1 MFLNCKLPSHQ
12 SIVYVSTAYANCN
25 LLDIEEKVYP
35 LSKPAQTL
43 IDEILARDSDRTPAV
58 GDPELMGR
66 PNSYTM
72 SKAIAENLVRE
83 KYAAHLP
90 VVICRPSIVTH
101 SFKEPTEGRGIGMIC
116 LANIFQIFYLFTF
129 HASGWCDSMN
139 GLAGTLLLGG
149 LGIAR
154 TMESKFGSCC
164 SK

>member
-1 MFLNCKLPSHQ
+1 MFLNSKLLSHQ

-101 SFKEPTEGRGIGMIC
+101 SFKEPTEGRGKNWNDLLC
-116 LANIFQIFYLFTF
+116 KHFLHFLSF
-129 HASGWCDSMN
+129 HFSRFRLVRQHERPRRHTSSRWTGH
-139 GLAGTLLLGG
+139 
-149 LGIAR
+149 
-154 TMESKFGSCC
+154 C
-164 SK
+164 SHHGE